1 MMVQFHW
8 QTGLEMKYGSPGFIL
23 IRNAHKVEPQMP
35 LPDNYSSHGMVDSV
49 GCLICGMEGKAS
61 GFCSIHMLPQGLI
74 SHTDPFFFFM

>member
-1 MMVQFHW
+1 MGVQ
-8 QTGLEMKYGSPGFIL
+8 EKGFIL

-74 SHTDPFFFFM
+74 SHTDPFFFFYVGQPVSYVSP